1 MSTKFI
7 TTFLLVTYTSHI
19 LSKLKH
25 YEKLFIGLVALVGQP
40 LLTIPENLSIPQFL
54 YLKKG
59 FVDHCLTFAHCL
71 SLLISVK
78 CFVDQCLAFA
88 QCLSLFVLQLLIT
101 PFDVFK
107 LGNLLTVMKLG
118 GLALYNLIQ
127 PTISLGMPV
136 PSQGHYCFHSFPV
149 VD

>member
-25 YEKLFIGLVALVGQP
+25 YEKLFTGLVALVGQP

-54 YLKKG
+54 YLKKC
-59 FVDHCLTFAHCL
+59 FVDHCLTFAH
-71 SLLISVK
+71 
-78 CFVDQCLAFA
+78 
-88 QCLSLFVLQLLIT
+88 CLSLFVLQLLIT
-101 PFDVFK
+101 PFDIFK
-107 LGNLLTVMKLG
+107 LGNLLTVMKAG

-127 PTISLGMPV
+127 PTISLEMPV
-136 PSQGHYCFHSFPV
+136 PSQGHYCFHNFPV